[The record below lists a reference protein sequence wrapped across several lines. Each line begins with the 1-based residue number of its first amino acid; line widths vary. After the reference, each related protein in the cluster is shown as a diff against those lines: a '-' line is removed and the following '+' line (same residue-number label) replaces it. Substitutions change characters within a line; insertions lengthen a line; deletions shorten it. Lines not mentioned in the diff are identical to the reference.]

1 MAQTAASLMNG
12 LTREG
17 THPPVPRCSTR
28 ACAVLV
34 LGSVLTAFL
43 TGCATAGGPRRV
55 DDRVM
60 PATWPWSR
68 VGELEPGA
76 QIAVATTSAPLRAR
90 IFVSA
95 DASEVTVLS
104 LEVPSLP
111 PAAIHALRDMATR
124 HTKYFAAMQ
133 GGGSFEQGRVRLGRD
148 GLFVADR
155 RIAAFAQVVE
165 TLPRAAVREIRG
177 PVVAR
182 GSVLGAIIG
191 GWLGFSAG
199 VVPALGGADAGVA
212 LTYLAGTTTLG
223 SWLGQRWSNHTVE
236 GLVYRAP

>member
-1 MAQTAASLMNG
+1 MAQTPASFMNG

-17 THPPVPRCSTR
+17 TARPVPRRSTR
-28 ACAVLV
+28 RCAVLV

-43 TGCATAGGPRRV
+43 TGCATARGPRRV

-68 VGELEPGA
+68 VGELRPGA

-104 LEVPSLP
+104 LEVPSLT

-124 HTKYFAAMQ
+124 HPKYFAAIQ
-133 GGGSFEQGRVRLGRD
+133 VSGSFEQGRVRLGRD

-155 RIAAFAQVVE
+155 RIAK
-165 TLPRAAVREIRG
+165 
-177 PVVAR
+177 
-182 GSVLGAIIG
+182 
-191 GWLGFSAG
+191 GWLSFLNLAKPLLVASLSTLAT
-199 VVPALGGADAGVA
+199 VA
-212 LTYLAGTTTLG
+212 LFA
-223 SWLGQRWSNHTVE
+223 
-236 GLVYRAP
+236 